1 MRVLITGGTGLIG
14 RSLTRELIGGGHEV
28 VVLSRNPAGRKKVA
42 PEVDMV
48 EWDARTPEGWSGE
61 LEETD
66 AVVNLA
72 GENIAGSGLI
82 PDRWTEEKKERIL
95 NSRLDAGNAV
105 KEAFKA
111 VDHEPEVLV
120 QSSAV
125 GYYGATGDRIV
136 TEGSEPGEGFL
147 AETAVQWEEVTEPL
161 EGMGVRRV
169 VIRTGL
175 VLDTEGGAF
184 PRLLL
189 PFKYFVGGP
198 LGDGQQYYS
207 WIHVRD
213 EVRAIR
219 SLLENEEASGPFN
232 LTAPE
237 PVTNESFAKELGRVT
252 GRPSAFRVPGFLIR
266 ILFGEAAT
274 LVLDGQ
280 RAKPEGLVGQGFEFR
295 YPNLSGA
302 LEDLLQDEAG

>member
-120 QSSAV
+120 QSS
-125 GYYGATGDRIV
+125 
-136 TEGSEPGEGFL
+136 
-147 AETAVQWEEVTEPL
+147 
-161 EGMGVRRV
+161 
-169 VIRTGL
+169 
-175 VLDTEGGAF
+175 
-184 PRLLL
+184 
-189 PFKYFVGGP
+189 
-198 LGDGQQYYS
+198 
-207 WIHVRD
+207 
-213 EVRAIR
+213 
-219 SLLENEEASGPFN
+219 
-232 LTAPE
+232 
-237 PVTNESFAKELGRVT
+237 
-252 GRPSAFRVPGFLIR
+252 
-266 ILFGEAAT
+266 
-274 LVLDGQ
+274 
-280 RAKPEGLVGQGFEFR
+280 
-295 YPNLSGA
+295 
-302 LEDLLQDEAG
+302 

>member
-1 MRVLITGGTGLIG
+1 
-14 RSLTRELIGGGHEV
+14 
-28 VVLSRNPAGRKKVA
+28 RNPAGRKKVA

-48 EWDARTPEGWSGE
+48 EWDARTPGGWSGE
-61 LEETD
+61 LEEAD

-72 GENIAGSGLI
+72 GENIAGSGLV

-105 KEAFKA
+105 KKAFKA

-136 TEGSEPGEGFL
+136 TEGSEPGEDFL

-207 WIHVRD
+207 WIHIQD
-213 EVRAIR
+213 EARAIR
-219 SLLENEEASGPFN
+219 FLLENEAASGPFN

-252 GRPSAFRVPGFLIR
+252 GRPSVFKVPGFLIR
-266 ILFGEAAT
+266 ALFGEAAT

-280 RAKPEGLVGQGFEFR
+280 RAKPEALIEQGFEFR
-295 YPNLSGA
+295 HPNLSGA
-302 LEDLLQDEAG
+302 LKELSRDDRG